1 MSGLSRGQAL
11 LAGTAGR
18 DGQATEGGQ
27 VARLV
32 VIGGGAA
39 GMSAASAARRVAPGL
54 DVVVCEAGG
63 FAAYGMCGI
72 PYFLG
77 GIVPQAQNL
86 LAYPPSEFRDHRGID
101 LRLRTR
107 VDAIDAGARQVHI
120 SGEGGTGPLGYT
132 KLVVATG
139 ADPVRPP
146 VPGLD
151 HPRVFTIRSLD
162 EAIELRRLLDTGAV
176 RRAIVVGAG
185 YIGLETAE
193 ALVCAGLEVEV
204 VEALPRV
211 LATVDEP
218 IAALAQAELERHARL
233 RLGARLNAV
242 RASNGLTDGSP
253 ASGDSAGGRRAGR
266 SSAGG
271 SLTAVVDGA
280 ETATDLVVIATG
292 VRPASGLLIQAGA
305 QHLADGSIVVGAG
318 MRTSL
323 PDVFA
328 AGDAVA
334 LPHLVLGGP
343 AWVPLGPAANKTG
356 RVAGTVAAG
365 GTASFAGVVGTA
377 LVKVFD
383 LEVAR
388 TGLGLAEAR
397 AAGLDAVATDVVSRS
412 RAKYYPGSSPL
423 HVRLVHLP
431 DGRLL
436 GGQLA
441 GQEGAAKRVD
451 VLATALHAGLTV
463 SDLAAL
469 DLSYAPPFAPVYDP
483 VLVAAAKA
491 ARPAA
496 TTAKPAA
503 RPAVSTAGGPP

>member
-1 MSGLSRGQAL
+1 MG
-11 LAGTAGR
+11 
-18 DGQATEGGQ
+18 
-27 VARLV
+27 RLV

-39 GMSAASAARRVAPGL
+39 GMSAASAARRVAPDL
-54 DVVVCEAGG
+54 EVVVCEAGG

-77 GIVPQAQNL
+77 GVVPRAESL
-86 LAYPPSEFRDHRGID
+86 LAYPPGEFRGQRGID
-101 LRLRTR
+101 LRLNTR
-107 VDAIDAGARQVHI
+107 VDAIDARARRVHL
-120 SGEGGTGPLGYT
+120 SGEGGTGSLGYDL
-132 KLVVATG
+132 LVVASG

-151 HPRVFTIRSLD
+151 QPRVFTIRSLD
-162 EAIELRRLLDTGAV
+162 EAIKLRRLLDSGVV

-193 ALVCAGLEVEV
+193 ALVCAGIEVQV
-204 VEALPRV
+204 IEALPRV
-211 LATVDEP
+211 LGTVDEP
-218 IAALAQAELERHARL
+218 IAELARDELERHARL
-233 RLGARLNAV
+233 RLGARLDAV
-242 RASNGLTDGSP
+242 REDAAP
-253 ASGDSAGGRRAGR
+253 AGPGPAGGG
-266 SSAGG
+266 
-271 SLTAVVDGA
+271 LTAVVDGD
-280 ETATDLVVIATG
+280 EVGTDLVVIATG
-292 VRPASGLLIQAGA
+292 VRPATDLLIRAGA
-305 QHLADGSIVVGAG
+305 RHLADRSVVVDAS

-328 AGDAVA
+328 AGDCVA

-365 GTASFAGVVGTA
+365 GTASFTGVVGTA
-377 LVKVFD
+377 VVKVFD

-388 TGLGLAEAR
+388 TGLGLGEAR
-397 AAGLDAVATDVVSRS
+397 AAGLAAVATDVVSRS

-423 HVRLVHLP
+423 HVRLVHTP

-441 GQEGAAKRVD
+441 GREGAAKRID
-451 VLATALHAGLTV
+451 VLATALYARLTV
-463 SDLAAL
+463 ADLAAL

-483 VLVAAAKA
+483 VLTVAAKA
-491 ARPAA
+491 ARSAASTSGSASQPAA
-496 TTAKPAA
+496 
-503 RPAVSTAGGPP
+503 STIGGSS

>member
-1 MSGLSRGQAL
+1 MGAR
-11 LAGTAGR
+11 
-18 DGQATEGGQ
+18 

-39 GMSAASAARRVAPGL
+39 GMSAASAARRADPGL
-54 DVVVCEAGG
+54 EVVVCEAGG

-72 PYFLG
+72 PYYLG
-77 GIVPQAQNL
+77 GLVPEPENL
-86 LAYPPSEFRDHRGID
+86 LAYPPSVFREKRGID
-101 LRLRTR
+101 VRLHTR
-107 VDAIDAGARQVHI
+107 VTGFDPEARQVRLATRPGPVQARPATT
-120 SGEGGTGPLGYT
+120 GEPLSYDA
-132 KLVVATG
+132 LVVASG

-151 HPRVFTIRSLD
+151 MDHVFTIRSLD
-162 EAIELRRLLDTGAV
+162 EAVGLRRLLASGTV
-176 RRAIVVGAG
+176 RRAVVVGAG

-193 ALVCAGLEVEV
+193 ALVCAGVDVDV

-211 LATVDEP
+211 LGTVDEP

-233 RLGARLNAV
+233 RLGSRLDAV
-242 RASNGLTDGSP
+242 DKGSTP
-253 ASGDSAGGRRAGR
+253 AGC
-266 SSAGG
+266 
-271 SLTAVVDGA
+271 LTAVVDGEEIPA
-280 ETATDLVVIATG
+280 DLVVIAAG
-292 VRPASGLLIQAGA
+292 VRPATGLLIQAGA
-305 QHLADGSIVVGAG
+305 THLRDGSVVVDAG

-334 LPHLVLGGP
+334 LPHLVLGRP

-365 GTASFAGVVGTA
+365 GTASFRGVVGTA
-377 LVKVFD
+377 VVKVFD

-388 TGLGLAEAR
+388 TGLGLAEALE
-397 AAGLDAVATDVVSRS
+397 AGLDAVATDEVSRS
-412 RAKYYPGSSPL
+412 RAKYYPGGSPL
-423 HVRLVHLP
+423 HVRLVHTR

-441 GQEGAAKRVD
+441 GREGAAKRVD
-451 VLATALHAGLTV
+451 VLATALHAGFTV
-463 SDLAAL
+463 DDLAGL

-483 VLVAAAKA
+483 VLAAAIKA
-491 ARPAA
+491 ARGLAA
-496 TTAKPAA
+496 L
-503 RPAVSTAGGPP
+503 TAGGAS

>member
-1 MSGLSRGQAL
+1 MG
-11 LAGTAGR
+11 
-18 DGQATEGGQ
+18 
-27 VARLV
+27 RLV

-39 GMSAASAARRVAPGL
+39 GMSAASAARRVAPDL
-54 DVVVCEAGG
+54 EVVVCEAGG

-77 GIVPQAQNL
+77 GVVPRAESL
-86 LAYPPSEFRDHRGID
+86 LAYSPGEFRGQRGID
-101 LRLRTR
+101 LRLNTR
-107 VDAIDAGARQVHI
+107 VDAIDARARRVHL
-120 SGEGGTGPLGYT
+120 SGEGGTGPLGYDL
-132 KLVVATG
+132 LVVASG

-151 HPRVFTIRSLD
+151 QPRVFTIRSLD
-162 EAIELRRLLDTGAV
+162 EAIKLRRLLDSGVV

-193 ALVCAGLEVEV
+193 ALVCAGIEVQV
-204 VEALPRV
+204 IEALPRV
-211 LATVDEP
+211 LGTVDEP
-218 IAALAQAELERHARL
+218 IAELARDELERHARL

-242 RASNGLTDGSP
+242 REGATLAGRGL
-253 ASGDSAGGRRAGR
+253 AGGG
-266 SSAGG
+266 
-271 SLTAVVDGA
+271 LTAVVDGD
-280 ETATDLVVIATG
+280 EVGTDLVVIATG
-292 VRPASGLLIQAGA
+292 VRPATDLLIRAGA
-305 QHLADGSIVVGAG
+305 RHLADRSVVVDAS

-328 AGDAVA
+328 AGDCVA
-334 LPHLVLGGP
+334 LPHLVLGGS

-365 GTASFAGVVGTA
+365 GTAAFAGVVGTA
-377 LVKVFD
+377 VVKVFD

-388 TGLGLAEAR
+388 TGLGLGEAR
-397 AAGLDAVATDVVSRS
+397 AAGLAAVATDVVSRS

-423 HVRLVHLP
+423 HVRLVHTP

-441 GQEGAAKRVD
+441 GREGAAKRID
-451 VLATALHAGLTV
+451 VLATALYARLTV
-463 SDLAAL
+463 ADLAAL

-483 VLVAAAKA
+483 VLAVAAKA
-491 ARPAA
+491 ARSAASTSGSASQPAA
-496 TTAKPAA
+496 
-503 RPAVSTAGGPP
+503 STIGGSS

>member
-1 MSGLSRGQAL
+1 
-11 LAGTAGR
+11 
-18 DGQATEGGQ
+18 
-27 VARLV
+27 

-39 GMSAASAARRVAPGL
+39 GMSAASAARRADPDL

-72 PYFLG
+72 PYYLG
-77 GIVPQAQNL
+77 GMVAEPENL
-86 LAYPPSEFRDHRGID
+86 LAYPPATFREKRHID
-101 LRLRTR
+101 LRLHTR
-107 VDAIDAGARQVHI
+107 VTGIDPGTHQVHLAAGQRGAP
-120 SGEGGTGPLGYT
+120 SLESPSLESPSPESLGLESLDYDA
-132 KLVVATG
+132 LVVASG
-139 ADPVRPP
+139 AHPVRPP

-151 HPRVFTIRSLD
+151 ERRVFTIRSLD
-162 EAIELRRLLDTGAV
+162 EAIELRQLLDSGTVRHAV
-176 RRAIVVGAG
+176 VVGAG

-193 ALVCAGLEVEV
+193 ALVSAGLDVDV

-218 IAALAQAELERHARL
+218 VAALVQAELERHTRL
-233 RLGARLNAV
+233 HLGARLEAV
-242 RASNGLTDGSP
+242 DGAAGSGLI
-253 ASGDSAGGRRAGR
+253 
-266 SSAGG
+266 
-271 SLTAVVDGA
+271 AVVDGT
-280 ETATDLVVIATG
+280 EIATDLVVIAVG
-292 VRPASGLLIQAGA
+292 VRPATDLLIEAGA
-305 QHLADGSIVVGAG
+305 GHLPDRSVVVDEG

-323 PDVFA
+323 PDVYA

-334 LPHLVLGGP
+334 LPHLVLGRP

-365 GTASFAGVVGTA
+365 GSASFKGIVGTVA
-377 LVKVFD
+377 VKVFD
-383 LEVAR
+383 LEVAS

-397 AAGLDAVATDVVSRS
+397 AAGLDAVATDEVSRS

-463 SDLAAL
+463 ADLAAL
-469 DLSYAPPFAPVYDP
+469 DLSYAPPYAPVYDP

-496 TTAKPAA
+496 TTAKPAR
-503 RPAVSTAGGPP
+503 RPAVSTAGGSP